1 MNVHQGG
8 AAPPGLNP
16 ADLAKGDPVKRLS
29 VLAALLGLGLGLVLV
44 AAALGASSAV
54 TLRISADAK
63 GALRYDRAT
72 LRAVPGL
79 VTIRMRN
86 PAILPHNV
94 AIKGNG
100 VRRLGKVVLKGGTS
114 TVTARLKRGRY
125 TFFCSVAGHEAG
137 GMKGTLVVR

>member
-1 MNVHQGG
+1 
-8 AAPPGLNP
+8 
-16 ADLAKGDPVKRLS
+16 VKRLL
-29 VLAALLGLGLGLVLV
+29 VLALVLV
-44 AAALGASSAV
+44 LGLATAAAAVAAVSAV

-63 GALRYDRAT
+63 ALRYDKTT
-72 LRAVPGL
+72 LRAAPGL

-100 VRRLGKVVLKGGTS
+100 VRKLGKVVLKGGTS
-114 TVTARLKRGRY
+114 TVTAKLKRGRY

>member
-1 MNVHQGG
+1 MNLHQGG
-8 AAPPGLNP
+8 AARPGLNP
-16 ADLAKGDPVKRLS
+16 ADLAKGDLVKRMS
-29 VLAALLGLGLGLVLV
+29 VLAALLGLGLVLV

-63 GALRYDRAT
+63 GALRYDRST
-72 LRAVPGL
+72 LRAAPGL

-100 VRRLGKVVLKGGTS
+100 VRKLGKVVLKGGTS

-137 GMKGTLVVR
+137 GMKGSLVVR

>member
-1 MNVHQGG
+1 M
-8 AAPPGLNP
+8 
-16 ADLAKGDPVKRLS
+16 KRL
-29 VLAALLGLGLGLVLV
+29 LVLV
-44 AAALGASSAV
+44 VLAVLGLALAAAALAAASAV
-54 TLRISADAK
+54 TLRVSADPK
-63 GALRYDRAT
+63 GALRYDRTA
-72 LRAVPGL
+72 LRAPPGL

-94 AIKGNG
+94 AIRGNG

-125 TFFCSVAGHEAG
+125 TFFCSVPGHEAG